1 MSKLPFENRRRE
13 TTSKLAAL
21 MLANALIFQE
31 QLSSVEVN
39 VRPIR
44 AMLTHRDFVDA
55 TAKHWLMIIE
65 EINYVPIFKVARE
78 ILLSLPTNQD
88 TERSVRNL
96 AGRALEIVARK
107 AALRHDLMG
116 RIYHLLLH
124 EAKYLGTYYT
134 SVPAATILLKL
145 ALDNEQWQTD
155 WSNKKELVDFKI
167 GDLACG
173 TGTLLM
179 AASQAITDNYVK
191 FKASKNERVEESEL
205 PGLHKLI
212 IEEMLFGYDV
222 LASAVHLTASTLAL
236 LAPETSFKK
245 MSLYSLPLGRMPTGQ
260 ISLGSIDYV
269 TSDAIET
276 QLDLMSP
283 SVMPEAI
290 GQEYEKSVAQLPKLD
305 LCVMNPPFVRSVGG
319 NLLFGSLPEKDR
331 KHLQSELA
339 RRLRTNKL
347 SASSTAGLGSVFSA
361 VADRHV
367 KDNGRLALVLPAAV
381 LTGVAWGKTRE
392 LIRHSYE
399 LEVVVSSHD
408 PTRWNFSENTDLSEV
423 LLLAR
428 KKVAAPRKLLWLARK
443 LNS

>member
-13 TTSKLAAL
+13 TTAKLAAL
-21 MLANALIFQE
+21 MLANAFIFQE
-31 QLSSVEVN
+31 QLSSVEAN
-39 VRPIR
+39 VSPIR

-55 TAKHWLMIIE
+55 IAKHWLMIID

-88 TERSVRNL
+88 TERSVRHL
-96 AGRALEIVARK
+96 ADRALEIVARK

-145 ALDNEQWQTD
+145 ALDNDQWQTD
-155 WSNKKELVDFKI
+155 WSNKNELKEFKI

-191 FKASKNERVEESEL
+191 YKASKSERVEESEL

-245 MSLYSLPLGRMPTGQ
+245 MSLYSLPLGRLPTGQ

-269 TSDAIET
+269 TSDVIET

-283 SVMPEAI
+283 SVMPEAV
-290 GQEYEKSVAQLPKLD
+290 GQEYERSTAQLPKLD

-319 NLLFGSLPEKDR
+319 NLLFGSMPEKDR
-331 KHLQSELA
+331 KHLQKELA
-339 RRLRTNKL
+339 RRLRINKL

-367 KDNGRLALVLPAAV
+367 KTVGDWP
-381 LTGVAWGKTRE
+381 
-392 LIRHSYE
+392 
-399 LEVVVSSHD
+399 
-408 PTRWNFSENTDLSEV
+408 
-423 LLLAR
+423 
-428 KKVAAPRKLLWLARK
+428 
-443 LNS
+443 